1 MNKEKIF
8 NLFEEGIDENGN
20 GISNS
25 TVEDFM
31 ERAYLKIGMFTKLI
45 INHFT
50 FHKKLKDFF
59 DKEGTKYDADGV
71 KEASEIVVY
80 NRAWAYIRKV
90 DIAKESHIKAIKQF
104 EPITFNKALQN
115 SIWYFENREEYEKC
129 AHLFKIQKVVKTF
142 QNSLEE

>member
-1 MNKEKIF
+1 MNKENIF
-8 NLFEEGIDENGN
+8 NLFEEEAVENQHN
-20 GISNS
+20 ISNS
-25 TVEDFM
+25 TVEDLM

-59 DKEGTKYDADGV
+59 DKEGAKYNADEV
-71 KEASEIVVY
+71 REASEIVVY

-90 DIAKESHIKAIKQF
+90 DVTKESHIKAIKQF

-115 SIWYFENREEYEKC
+115 SIWFFEDREEYEKC
-129 AHLFKIQKVVKTF
+129 AHLFKIQEVVKTF
-142 QNSLEE
+142 QNSLD